1 MNFNDLKISTRLTL
15 GFGLMGL
22 LIGIMGT
29 LSMGLSHRADNAF
42 HSIIDDRFPKVL
54 NLHVAKEDV
63 TAVELALTQML
74 LDTRPENLQ
83 RHQALVNSKRQEI
96 TQLLD
101 TLGQQITSPEGKAA
115 LAETQRA
122 RSDYA
127 AQLQRYSELAN
138 AGQLDEARTIL
149 TGAMAAPRAT
159 YFEAL
164 DRLIAY
170 QESLAKNAQAEA
182 VAAVSTMNVFVLSLT
197 GLSLIAGAVIGL
209 RIVRSTTEPL
219 RRAVDAA
226 RAVAAGDLSLPIT
239 YRGTNETAQLLK
251 ALLEMQQSLVHLV
264 GQVRHNSD
272 SVSNASA
279 EIAQGNNDL
288 SARTEQQA
296 SALQETAASMEQLNT
311 AVRNNADNAQ
321 RADAMAR
328 SASEVAAQGGSVVAE
343 VVHTMKDI
351 NESSRQIADIVG
363 VIDSIAFQTNILA
376 LNAAVEAARAG
387 EQGRGFAVVATE
399 VRVLA
404 SRSAEASREIKSL
417 IGTSVERV
425 EAGTALVDRAGQTMS
440 EVVAS
445 IRRVTDIMGEIS
457 AASTEQSQGVDQI
470 NEAVTQ
476 MDQAT
481 QQNAALVEEM
491 AAAAASLNHQATDLV
506 NTVATFRLSAQD
518 ETTALPPPSRTKALA
533 HTQHTPQAAQPRAA
547 ARPMVG
553 KHDTPRPTL
562 GHRPRTTTALKPAA
576 VALATASGGD
586 ANWESF

>member
-29 LSMGLSHRADNAF
+29 LSMGLAHRADNAF

-74 LDTRPENLQ
+74 LDTRPENLL

-138 AGQLDEARTIL
+138 AGQMDEARTIL
-149 TGAMAAPRAT
+149 TVAMAAPRAT
-159 YFEAL
+159 YFDAL
-164 DRLIAY
+164 DKLIAY

-197 GLSLIAGAVIGL
+197 GLALIAGAVIGL

-387 EQGRGFAVVATE
+387 EQGR
-399 VRVLA
+399 
-404 SRSAEASREIKSL
+404 
-417 IGTSVERV
+417 
-425 EAGTALVDRAGQTMS
+425 ALRWW
-440 EVVAS
+440 
-445 IRRVTDIMGEIS
+445 
-457 AASTEQSQGVDQI
+457 
-470 NEAVTQ
+470 
-476 MDQAT
+476 
-481 QQNAALVEEM
+481 
-491 AAAAASLNHQATDLV
+491 
-506 NTVATFRLSAQD
+506 
-518 ETTALPPPSRTKALA
+518 PPRCVYSP
-533 HTQHTPQAAQPRAA
+533 A
-547 ARPMVG
+547 ARP
-553 KHDTPRPTL
+553 
-562 GHRPRTTTALKPAA
+562 RPRAKSRA
-576 VALATASGGD
+576 
-586 ANWESF
+586 

>member
-29 LSMGLSHRADNAF
+29 LSMGLAHRADNAF

-74 LDTRPENLQ
+74 LDTRPENLL
-83 RHQALVNSKRQEI
+83 RHQALVNSTRQEI

-138 AGQLDEARTIL
+138 AGQMDEARTIL
-149 TGAMAAPRAT
+149 TVAMAAPRAT
-159 YFEAL
+159 YFDAL
-164 DRLIAY
+164 DKLIAY

-197 GLSLIAGAVIGL
+197 GLALIAGAVIGL

-264 GQVRHNSD
+264 GRCGTTVKASPTRRPKLPRATTTCRPAPNNRPARYRKPPRPWNS
-272 SVSNASA
+272 STPPCATTPTTHS
-279 EIAQGNNDL
+279 GP
-288 SARTEQQA
+288 TPWH
-296 SALQETAASMEQLNT
+296 AAP
-311 AVRNNADNAQ
+311 AKWP
-321 RADAMAR
+321 
-328 SASEVAAQGGSVVAE
+328 
-343 VVHTMKDI
+343 H
-351 NESSRQIADIVG
+351 
-363 VIDSIAFQTNILA
+363 
-376 LNAAVEAARAG
+376 
-387 EQGRGFAVVATE
+387 
-399 VRVLA
+399 
-404 SRSAEASREIKSL
+404 
-417 IGTSVERV
+417 
-425 EAGTALVDRAGQTMS
+425 
-440 EVVAS
+440 
-445 IRRVTDIMGEIS
+445 
-457 AASTEQSQGVDQI
+457 
-470 NEAVTQ
+470 
-476 MDQAT
+476 
-481 QQNAALVEEM
+481 
-491 AAAAASLNHQATDLV
+491 
-506 NTVATFRLSAQD
+506 
-518 ETTALPPPSRTKALA
+518 
-533 HTQHTPQAAQPRAA
+533 RAA
-547 ARPMVG
+547 AWWP
-553 KHDTPRPTL
+553 KWSTP
-562 GHRPRTTTALKPAA
+562 
-576 VALATASGGD
+576 
-586 ANWESF
+586 